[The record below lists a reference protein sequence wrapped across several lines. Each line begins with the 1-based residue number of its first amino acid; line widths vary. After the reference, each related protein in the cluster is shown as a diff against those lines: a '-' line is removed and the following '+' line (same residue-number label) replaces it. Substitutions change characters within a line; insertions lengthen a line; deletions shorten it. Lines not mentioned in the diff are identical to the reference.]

1 MAHGNLRD
9 GDAVVTDRGFVFY
22 VFGYEHPPDRYHCF
36 LRYIPEQHMGRFD
49 LDWLDLGWRMGGT
62 KIVRP
67 KDIYS
72 PENHGNIIEVLR
84 RSFPDYLYFDQQL
97 ERWMIAVPTEDIAE
111 AYVPSRQLL
120 RLMRRGARG
129 SLEEKAL
136 GLINSL
142 SDTADIPLGFF
153 GVRGSISLGTSRPG
167 SDIDVAVYGSSNY
180 LRVKSALLRL
190 EADGSLALKR
200 ETRLDRKRLNK
211 GIFRGKDFVVNATR
225 RFSEMRRRRRAYRP
239 LGTVEV
245 DCLCAS
251 AEEAMFRPTLYE
263 VKDCRAVGD
272 MNLDLDRVSEV
283 ASMIGTH
290 RCVVSEGE
298 RFRARGVLEGV
309 LDGAGNHLRVVVG
322 TGRAGEYLD
331 WPGP

>member
-1 MAHGNLRD
+1 
-9 GDAVVTDRGFVFY
+9 
-22 VFGYEHPPDRYHCF
+22 
-36 LRYIPEQHMGRFD
+36 MGRFD
-49 LDWLDLGWRMGGT
+49 LDWLDLGWRMGDA

-72 PENHGNIIEVLR
+72 PENHGRIIEALR
-84 RSFPDYLYFDQQL
+84 RSFPDYVYFDRQL
-97 ERWMIAVPTEDIAE
+97 ERWMIAVPTKNIAE

-120 RLMRRGARG
+120 RLRMRGAR
-129 SLEEKAL
+129 SPLEERAL
-136 GLINSL
+136 SLIDIL
-142 SDTADIPLGFF
+142 SDTTDIPMGFF

-190 EADGSLALKR
+190 EEERRVALKR

-211 GIFRGKDFVVNATR
+211 GNFRGKDFVVNATR

-251 AEEAMFRPTLYE
+251 AEEAMFRPALYE
-263 VKDCRAVGD
+263 VEDCRAVGD
-272 MNLDLDRVSEV
+272 TDLDLHGVSEV
-283 ASMIGTH
+283 ASMIGAH
-290 RCVVSEGE
+290 RCVVPEGE
-298 RFRARGVLEGV
+298 RFRARGVLEEV
-309 LDGAGNHLRVVVG
+309 LDEAGKHLRVVVG
-322 TGRAGEYLD
+322 TSRAGEYLD
-331 WPGP
+331 WPGS